1 MYKMRHIIIIIIIIL
16 LILTFAGCTGS
27 LSLEDTQ
34 RAESEYL
41 VSCPPHIFY
50 CYRKSDLICYR
61 GYRVITV
68 SISEEN
74 PEMIIKCN

>member
-1 MYKMRHIIIIIIIIL
+1 MCKITRIINIL
-16 LILTFAGCTGS
+16 LTVTVAGCTGS
-27 LSLEDTQ
+27 LSLEDKQ
-34 RAESEYL
+34 RPESEYL

-61 GYRVITV
+61 GYRVTTV
-68 SISEEN
+68 SSSEEN

>member
-1 MYKMRHIIIIIIIIL
+1 MCKITRIINIL
-16 LILTFAGCTGS
+16 LTVTFAGCTGS
-27 LSLEDTQ
+27 LSLEVKQ
-34 RAESEYL
+34 RPESEYL

-61 GYRVITV
+61 GYRVMTV
-68 SISEEN
+68 SSSEEN

>member
-1 MYKMRHIIIIIIIIL
+1 MYKIKCIINIL
-16 LILTFAGCTGS
+16 LTLTFAGCTGS
-27 LSLEDTQ
+27 LTLGENQ

-50 CYRKSDLICYR
+50 CYRKSDLICHR

-68 SISEEN
+68 SSSEEN
-74 PEMIIKCN
+74 LEMIIKCN

>member
-1 MYKMRHIIIIIIIIL
+1 MKLVINIL
-16 LILTFAGCTGS
+16 FTVTFAGCTGS
-27 LSLEDTQ
+27 LALEDIP
-34 RAESEYL
+34 RSGSDFF

-61 GYRVITV
+61 GYRVMTV

>member
-1 MYKMRHIIIIIIIIL
+1 MCKIKRIINIL
-16 LILTFAGCTGS
+16 LTVTVTGCSGS
-27 LSLEDTQ
+27 LSLENNQ

-50 CYRKSDLICYR
+50 CFRKSDLICHR
-61 GYRVITV
+61 GYRVMTV
-68 SISEEN
+68 SVSEEN

>member
-1 MYKMRHIIIIIIIIL
+1 MCKIKRIINIL
-16 LILTFAGCTGS
+16 LTVTVAGCSGS
-27 LSLEDTQ
+27 LSLEDNQ

-50 CYRKSDLICYR
+50 CYRKSDLICHS
-61 GYRVITV
+61 GYRVMTV
-68 SISEEN
+68 SSLEDN

>member
-1 MYKMRHIIIIIIIIL
+1 MYKIKIIINIL
-16 LILTFAGCTGS
+16 LTLTIAGCTGS
-27 LSLEDTQ
+27 LSLKGTQ
-34 RAESEYL
+34 LSGSKYL

-68 SISEEN
+68 SISEEY
-74 PEMIIKCN
+74 PEMVIKCN

>member
-1 MYKMRHIIIIIIIIL
+1 MFNIKVIINIL
-16 LILTFAGCTGS
+16 LTVTLVSCSGS
-27 LSLEDTQ
+27 LSLKGNQPAGSD
-34 RAESEYL
+34 YL

-61 GYRVITV
+61 GYRVMTV